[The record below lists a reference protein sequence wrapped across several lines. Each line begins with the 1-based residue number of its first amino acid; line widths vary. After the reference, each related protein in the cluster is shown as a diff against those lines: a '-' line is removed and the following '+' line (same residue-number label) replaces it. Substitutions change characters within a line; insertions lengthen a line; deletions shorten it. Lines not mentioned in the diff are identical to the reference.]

1 MQYSSSRFFSPGRAL
16 LRRLEKPLG
25 GLLLATGMVTIAATV
40 QAAEIPVGLRQ
51 PSPSVTQPIADGV
64 YLYGQSS
71 TPEQVGSAYMVFRVS
86 NQQVVGAF
94 YMPSSSFDCFHGD
107 LKTDQLALTV
117 INSEEQAAYPYS
129 VALQPGSN
137 VASADGSVAP
147 LQLAGYHR
155 ITTVSENDRRILA
168 TCLADNQQAPAQA
181 PQGQEL
187 QGQE

>member
-1 MQYSSSRFFSPGRAL
+1 MQYSSSHFFSPFRTL

-25 GLLLATGMVTIAATV
+25 GLLLATGMITIAAAV
-40 QAAEIPVGLRQ
+40 QAAEIPLVLRQ
-51 PSPSVTQPIADGV
+51 IQSSPSVTQPIEDGV

-71 TPEQVGSAYMVFRVS
+71 TPEQIGSAYMVFRVGS
-86 NQQVVGAF
+86 QQVVGAF

-107 LKTDQLALTV
+107 LKADQLALTV

-168 TCLADNQQAPAQA
+168 TCLADNQQQVPTQS
-181 PQGQEL
+181 L